1 LSGEIPLLQAA
12 NAVEAPVAAS
22 TTETVRKTV
31 LENGLTVLT
40 KEVPTAPV
48 VTVQVWYRVGSRDEA
63 PGVNGIAH
71 QLEHLMFKGTK
82 DRPIQFGR
90 LFSALGSQSNAFTS
104 YDQTAYFGTVERDKL
119 RSLLAL
125 EADRMQGALMTADA
139 LKSENRVVISEL
151 QGYENS
157 PSYRLS
163 RAVLKAALP
172 NSPYGLP
179 VGGTKADVQKFTI
192 DQVRSYYQNYY
203 SPNNATL
210 LIVGDFQTEPTLK
223 MVRELFGNVPNRG
236 TQAGASRTNANGRQG
251 SGTVASETPKKA
263 NSSSRD
269 GTPLP
274 SLVASE
280 TPKKANST
288 SSNSGKAKTPIVLR
302 EPGSAFLMEAV
313 YPLPPATHPDV
324 PALSVLDSILTQG
337 RSSRFYQ
344 ALVEGGLASDFS
356 GYAADLMSGGWYDFS
371 ATAAPGQDLNKLSQA
386 VEAVLADIRSRGV
399 TPEELKRA
407 KTQLRSS
414 ILLRNR
420 DVTSQAFQLGD
431 DQTTTGDY
439 RRTDRLLAAIEKV
452 SAADIQRVAKT
463 YFTPEKLTLGYFE
476 PSKLDAKAGGAVNA
490 GQTSEQ
496 FNAGPPVD
504 PAQVAKYL
512 PAVTPDTDRAAQ
524 ALPEKIV
531 LPNGLRV
538 LLLKDSSTPT
548 VSLSAHV
555 FAGQEFD
562 TNTKSGLAK
571 LTADNLTN
579 GTKTKDALTL
589 AKTLEDRGINFGIS
603 TNRES
608 VLMNGSTLVENLPTL
623 IQTIADISQ
632 NASFPDKE
640 LELSRQRALT
650 ALQVQMDN
658 PQYVSRRVFQQAIY
672 PENHPFHSFPTEA
685 SLKAIQRQD
694 LVNFYKAH
702 YRPDTMIMAL
712 VGDFDPVQVKTLL
725 QKELGSWKA
734 EGKAPTLTFPPVSQP
749 TQVVRRYQGIPGKTQ
764 SITLIGNVG
773 IDRKDPRFY
782 DASVMNQILGGDT
795 LSSRLGSEVRD
806 RQGLTYGIYSY
817 FVAGNRQ
824 GPFLISM
831 QTAPE
836 DADKAI
842 ASTLK
847 LLEQFRNQGINTTE
861 LTTAQRSLTSGY
873 PVDLANPDSLAST
886 ILLNEVYGLNPSEL
900 RRYPQQI
907 EGVTQAQVN
916 QTAQELLHPDK
927 IVVVTAGPPK

>member
-1 LSGEIPLLQAA
+1 MSFLTFLRRYRLSGLLFALCFSGVLLAGNVSLLQAA
-12 NAVEAPVAAS
+12 NAVEAPVTES
-22 TTETVRKTV
+22 TTATVRKTV
-31 LENGLTVLT
+31 LQNGLTVLT

-48 VTVQVWYRVGSRDEA
+48 VTVQVWYRVGSRNEA

-90 LFSALGSQSNAFTS
+90 LFNALGSQSNAFTS

-163 RAVLKAALP
+163 RAVMKAAMP
-172 NSPYGLP
+172 TSPYGLP
-179 VGGTKADVQKFTI
+179 VGGTKADVEKFTI
-192 DQVRSYYQNYY
+192 EQIRSYYQNYY

-223 MVRELFGNVPNRG
+223 AVQELFGKVPNRG
-236 TQAGASRTNANGRQG
+236 KAAEAPTPQSAFKTDGANLNATQKSAS
-251 SGTVASETPKKA
+251 
-263 NSSSRD
+263 
-269 GTPLP
+269 
-274 SLVASE
+274 
-280 TPKKANST
+280 
-288 SSNSGKAKTPIVLR
+288 PIVLR
-302 EPGSAFLMEAV
+302 EPGSAFLMQAV
-313 YPLPPATHPDV
+313 YPLPDAKHPDV
-324 PALSVLDSILTQG
+324 PALNVLDSILTQG

-344 ALVEGGLASDFS
+344 TLVEGGLASDYS
-356 GYAADLMSGGWYDFS
+356 GYAANMISGGWYQLS
-371 ATAAPGQDLNKLSQA
+371 ATATPGQELAKLSQT
-386 VEAVLADIRSRGV
+386 VEAVFADIRSKGV

-407 KTQLRSS
+407 KTQLRSY

-439 RRTDRLLAAIEKV
+439 RRTDRLLAAIDQV
-452 SAADIQRVAKT
+452 TVADIERVAKT
-463 YFTPEKLTLGYFE
+463 YFAPQKLTLGYFE
-476 PSKLDAKAGGAVNA
+476 PSTLDKKAGGAVNS
-490 GQTSEQ
+490 GQTTEQ

-504 PAQVAKYL
+504 PSQVAKYL
-512 PAVTPDTDRAAQ
+512 PATTQQTNQPAQ
-524 ALPEKIV
+524 ALPEKVV

-538 LLLKDSSTPT
+538 LLLRDSSTPT

-562 TNTKSGLAK
+562 TIAKAGLAK

-579 GTKTKDALTL
+579 GTTTKDALTL
-589 AKTLEDRGINFGIS
+589 AKTLEDRGINFSIS
-603 TNRES
+603 ANREG
-608 VLMNGSTLVENLPTL
+608 VLMNGSALVENLPTL
-623 IQTIADISQ
+623 IQTMADVSQ

-650 ALQVQMDN
+650 ALKVQLDN
-658 PQYVSRRVFQQAIY
+658 PQYVARQVFQQTVY

-685 SLKAIQRQD
+685 SLKAIARQD
-694 LVNFYKAH
+694 VVNFYKSH
-702 YRPDTMIMAL
+702 YRPDRTIISL
-712 VGDFDPVQVKTLL
+712 VGDFDPAQVRTLL
-725 QKELGSWKA
+725 QQELGGWKV
-734 EGKAPTLTFPPVSQP
+734 EGKAPTLVFPSVAQP

-764 SITLIGNVG
+764 SVTLIGNVG
-773 IDRKDPRFY
+773 INRQDPRFY
-782 DASVMNQILGGDT
+782 NASVMNQILGGDT
-795 LSSRLGSEVRD
+795 LSSRLGGEVRD

-817 FVAGNRQ
+817 FQAGNRQ
-824 GPFLISM
+824 GPFLVSM

-847 LLEQFRNQGINTTE
+847 LLGEFRNQGISNAE

-873 PVDLANPDSLAST
+873 PVDLANPDSLASA
-886 ILLNEVYGLNPSEL
+886 ILLNEVYGLNVSEL
-900 RRYPQQI
+900 RRYPKQI

-916 QTAQELLHPDK
+916 QAAQDLLHPDK

>member
-1 LSGEIPLLQAA
+1 MSFLTFLRRYRLPSLLFALCFCGVLLAGEVSLLQAA
-12 NAVEAPVAAS
+12 NAVEAPAIEATTAA
-22 TTETVRKTV
+22 VRKTV
-31 LENGLTVLT
+31 LQNGLTVLT

-48 VTVQVWYRVGSRDEA
+48 VTVQAWYRIGSRNEA

-90 LFSALGSQSNAFTS
+90 LFNALGSQSNAFTS

-163 RAVLKAALP
+163 RAVMKAAMP

-179 VGGTKADVQKFTI
+179 VGGTKADVEKFTI
-192 DQVRSYYQNYY
+192 EQVRSYYQNYY

-223 MVRELFGNVPNRG
+223 AVQDLFGKVPNRG
-236 TQAGASRTNANGRQG
+236 NAAEAQAPTPQSASQTSEANR
-251 SGTVASETPKKA
+251 SDAPRKSA
-263 NSSSRD
+263 
-269 GTPLP
+269 
-274 SLVASE
+274 
-280 TPKKANST
+280 
-288 SSNSGKAKTPIVLR
+288 PIVLR
-302 EPGSAFLMEAV
+302 EPGSAFLMQAV
-313 YPLPPATHPDV
+313 YPLPDAKHPDV
-324 PALSVLDSILTQG
+324 PALNVLDSILTQG

-344 ALVEGGLASDFS
+344 TLVEGGLASDFS
-356 GYAADLMSGGWYDFS
+356 GYAANLISGGWYQLS
-371 ATAAPGQDLNKLSQA
+371 ATATPGQELTKLSQA
-386 VEAVLADIRSRGV
+386 VESVLADIRSKGV

-407 KTQLRSS
+407 KTQLRSY

-439 RRTDRLLAAIEKV
+439 RRTDRLLAAIDQV
-452 SAADIQRVAKT
+452 SVADIGRVANT
-463 YFTPEKLTLGYFE
+463 YFAPQKLTLGYFE
-476 PSKLDAKAGGAVNA
+476 PSTIDKKAGGAVNS
-490 GQTSEQ
+490 GQTTEQ
-496 FNAGPPVD
+496 FDAGPPVD

-512 PAVTPDTDRAAQ
+512 PAIAQQTNQPAQ
-524 ALPEKIV
+524 ALPEKVV
-531 LPNGLRV
+531 LANGLRV

-562 TNTKSGLAK
+562 PTAKAGLAK

-579 GTKTKDALTL
+579 GTTSKDALTL
-589 AKTLEDRGINFGIS
+589 AKTLDDRGINFSIS
-603 TNRES
+603 ANRES
-608 VLMNGSTLVENLPTL
+608 VLMNGSALVENLPTL
-623 IQTIADISQ
+623 VQTMADVSQ
-632 NASFPDKE
+632 NASFPDNE

-650 ALQVQMDN
+650 ALKVQLDN
-658 PQYVSRRVFQQAIY
+658 PQYVARQVFQQTVY

-685 SLKAIQRQD
+685 SLKAIERQD
-694 LVNFYKAH
+694 LVNFYKSH
-702 YRPDTMIMAL
+702 YRPDTTIISL
-712 VGDFDPVQVKTLL
+712 VGDFDPAQVKTLL
-725 QKELGSWKA
+725 QQELGRWKS
-734 EGKAPTLTFPPVSQP
+734 EGKAPTLVFPSVAQP

-764 SITLIGNVG
+764 SVTLIGNAG
-773 IDRKDPRFY
+773 INRQDPRFY
-782 DASVMNQILGGDT
+782 SASVMNQILGGDT
-795 LSSRLGSEVRD
+795 LSSRLGGEVRD

-817 FVAGNRQ
+817 FQAGNRQ
-824 GPFLISM
+824 GPFLVSM

-842 ASTLK
+842 ASTLT
-847 LLEQFRNQGINTTE
+847 LLDQFRSQGINTAE

-873 PVDLANPDSLAST
+873 PVDLANPDSLASA
-886 ILLNEVYGLNPSEL
+886 ILLNEVYGLNVSEL
-900 RRYPQQI
+900 RQYPKQI
-907 EGVTQAQVN
+907 EGVSQAQVD
-916 QTAQELLHPDK
+916 QAAQELLHPDK